1 MNKYH
6 FYTVSANKLKNISN
20 VLMIVAVVLL
30 CKNSLAQNNVGIG
43 TLTPTASALLELV
56 STDKGFL
63 APRLT
68 TAQRLAIPSPANG
81 LMVYDLNLECYYF
94 YNAVTLIWQSTCTGL
109 QGPPGPVGPPA
120 NNAWFLIGNA
130 GINVATNFLGTT
142 DLQPIN
148 VKTNNVTRFIFP
160 VANQVHAAADGTAAL
175 PFYSFLNN
183 TGMGAYRAGANILGF
198 STSGLERMRVS
209 ANGRFSLN
217 TILTDGQLDV
227 RSNFNTSLA
236 GLSTILGVNT
246 NATGTGL
253 IAIGQGQA
261 INAALTGSGASIIGN
276 NLGLFIE
283 YNASLPNPPVGD
295 GIRIQNQIG
304 DSWLVGSIILPAGTK
319 RKIVGPG
326 AVSTIVKDLEGNEVM
341 LNCPESPENLYMDYG
356 VGVLKDGFAF
366 IEIDP
371 ILQKN
376 IIVNE
381 LHPIKIFIQP
391 EGNCNGVFVQNK
403 SVKSFEVVELNNG
416 KSNVS
421 FSYQIVATMGDQIS
435 TDEKG
440 VERTYKYTHR
450 WLKVPEK
457 SKTLKDL
464 NK

>member
-6 FYTVSANKLKNISN
+6 FYTISANKLKNISN
-20 VLMIVAVVLL
+20 VLMIIAVLL
-30 CKNSLAQNNVGIG
+30 LHKNSLAQNNVGIG

-94 YNAVTLIWQSTCTGL
+94 YNAVTSIWQSTCTGL

-160 VANQVHAAADGTAAL
+160 VANQVHAAVDGTAAL

-209 ANGRFSLN
+209 ANGRVSIN
-217 TILTDGQLDV
+217 AITTDGQLDV
-227 RSNFNTSLA
+227 KSNFNTSVA
-236 GLSTILGVNT
+236 GFSTILGVNA

-261 INAALTGSGASIIGN
+261 INASLTGSGASIVGN

-283 YNASLPNPPVGD
+283 YNSTTVGD
-295 GIRIQNQIG
+295 GIKIQNTIG
-304 DSWLVGSIILPAGTK
+304 DIWSVGSIILPAGTK

-356 VGVLKDGFAF
+356 VGVLKDGYAF

-381 LHPIKIFIQP
+381 QHPIKIYIQP

-416 KSNVS
+416 KSNVP

-457 SKTLKDL
+457 GKTLKDL

>member
-6 FYTVSANKLKNISN
+6 FYRVSANKLKNISN
-20 VLMIVAVVLL
+20 VLMIIAVVLL

-81 LMVYDLNLECYYF
+81 LMVYDLDLECYYF

-160 VANQVHAAADGTAAL
+160 VANQVHAAVDGTAAL

-209 ANGRFSLN
+209 ANGRLSVN

-227 RSNFNTSLA
+227 KSNFNTSLA
-236 GLSTILGVNT
+236 GFSTILGVNA
-246 NATGTGL
+246 NASGTGL
-253 IAIGQGQA
+253 IAVGQGQG
-261 INAALTGSGASIIGN
+261 INAALTGAGASIVGN
-276 NLGLFIE
+276 NLGLFVQ
-283 YNASLPNPPVGD
+283 YNSTTVGD
-295 GIRIQNQIG
+295 GIVIQNTT
-304 DSWLVGSIILPAGTK
+304 DSWQVGSILLPLGTK
-319 RKIVGPG
+319 RKIWGPG
-326 AVSTIVKDLEGNEVM
+326 AVSTVVRDLDGNEVM
-341 LNCPESPENLYMDYG
+341 LSCPESPENLYMDYG
-356 VGVLKDGFAF
+356 VGVLKDGYAF

-381 LHPIKIFIQP
+381 QHPIKIYIQP
-391 EGNCNGVFVQNK
+391 EGNCNGVYVKNK
-403 SVKSFEVVELNNG
+403 SIKSFEVVELNNG
-416 KSNVS
+416 KNNVP
-421 FSYQIVATMGDQIS
+421 FSYQIIATMGDQIS
-435 TDEKG
+435 IDKNG
-440 VERTYKYTHR
+440 VEHTFKFTHR
-450 WLKVPEK
+450 WPKVPDRP
-457 SKTLKDL
+457 KTLKDL
-464 NK
+464 EKE

>member
-6 FYTVSANKLKNISN
+6 FYRVSANKLKNISN
-20 VLMIVAVVLL
+20 VLMIIAVVLL

-81 LMVYDLNLECYYF
+81 LMVYDLDLECYYF

-160 VANQVHAAADGTAAL
+160 VANQVHAAVDGTAAL

-209 ANGRFSLN
+209 ANGRLSVN

-227 RSNFNTSLA
+227 KSNFNTSLA
-236 GLSTILGVNT
+236 GFSTILGVNA
-246 NATGTGL
+246 NASGTGL
-253 IAIGQGQA
+253 IAVGQGQG
-261 INAALTGSGASIIGN
+261 INAALTGAGASIVGN
-276 NLGLFIE
+276 NLGLFVQ
-283 YNASLPNPPVGD
+283 YNSTTVGD
-295 GIRIQNQIG
+295 GIVIQNTT
-304 DSWLVGSIILPAGTK
+304 DSWQVGSILLPLGTK
-319 RKIVGPG
+319 RKIWGPG
-326 AVSTIVKDLEGNEVM
+326 AVSTVVRDLDGNEVM
-341 LNCPESPENLYMDYG
+341 LSCPESPENLYMDYG
-356 VGVLKDGFAF
+356 VGVLKDGYAF

-381 LHPIKIFIQP
+381 QHPIKIYIQP
-391 EGNCNGVFVQNK
+391 EGNCNGVYVKNK
-403 SVKSFEVVELNNG
+403 SIKSFEVVELNNG
-416 KSNVS
+416 KNNVP
-421 FSYQIVATMGDQIS
+421 FSYQIIATMGDQIS
-435 TDEKG
+435 IDKKG
-440 VERTYKYTHR
+440 VEHTFKFTHR
-450 WLKVPEK
+450 WPKVPDRP
-457 SKTLKDL
+457 KTLKDL
-464 NK
+464 EKE

>member
-1 MNKYH
+1 
-6 FYTVSANKLKNISN
+6 
-20 VLMIVAVVLL
+20 MIIAVVLL

-81 LMVYDLNLECYYF
+81 LMVYDLDLECYYF

-160 VANQVHAAADGTAAL
+160 VANQVHAAVDGTAAL

-209 ANGRFSLN
+209 ANGRLSVN

-227 RSNFNTSLA
+227 KSNFNTSLA
-236 GLSTILGVNT
+236 GFSTILGVNA
-246 NATGTGL
+246 NASGTGL
-253 IAIGQGQA
+253 IAVGQGQG
-261 INAALTGSGASIIGN
+261 INAALTGAGASIVGN
-276 NLGLFIE
+276 NLGLFVQ
-283 YNASLPNPPVGD
+283 YNSTTVGD
-295 GIRIQNQIG
+295 GIVIQNTT
-304 DSWLVGSIILPAGTK
+304 DSWQVGSILLPLGTK
-319 RKIVGPG
+319 RKIWGPG
-326 AVSTIVKDLEGNEVM
+326 AVSTVVRDLDGNEVM
-341 LNCPESPENLYMDYG
+341 LSCPESPENLYMDYG
-356 VGVLKDGFAF
+356 VGVLKDGYAF

-381 LHPIKIFIQP
+381 QHPIKIYIQP
-391 EGNCNGVFVQNK
+391 EGNCNGVYVKNK
-403 SVKSFEVVELNNG
+403 SIKSFEVVELNNG
-416 KSNVS
+416 KNNVP
-421 FSYQIVATMGDQIS
+421 FSYQIIATMGDQIS
-435 TDEKG
+435 IDKNG
-440 VERTYKYTHR
+440 VEHTFKFTHR
-450 WLKVPEK
+450 WPKVPDRP
-457 SKTLKDL
+457 KTLKDL
-464 NK
+464 EKE

>member
-1 MNKYH
+1 
-6 FYTVSANKLKNISN
+6 
-20 VLMIVAVVLL
+20 MIIAVLL
-30 CKNSLAQNNVGIG
+30 LHKNSLAQNNVGIG

-94 YNAVTLIWQSTCTGL
+94 YNAVTSIWQSTCTGL

-160 VANQVHAAADGTAAL
+160 VANQVHAAVDGTAAL

-209 ANGRFSLN
+209 ANGRVSIN
-217 TILTDGQLDV
+217 AITTDGQLDV
-227 RSNFNTSLA
+227 KSNFNTSVA
-236 GLSTILGVNT
+236 GFSTILGVNA

-261 INAALTGSGASIIGN
+261 INASLTGSGASIVGN

-283 YNASLPNPPVGD
+283 YNSTTVGD
-295 GIRIQNQIG
+295 GIKIQNTIG
-304 DSWLVGSIILPAGTK
+304 DIWSVGSIILPAGTK

-356 VGVLKDGFAF
+356 VGVLKDGYAF

-381 LHPIKIFIQP
+381 QHPIKIYIQP

-416 KSNVS
+416 KSNVP

-457 SKTLKDL
+457 GKTLKDL

>member
-1 MNKYH
+1 
-6 FYTVSANKLKNISN
+6 
-20 VLMIVAVVLL
+20 MIIAVLL
-30 CKNSLAQNNVGIG
+30 LHKNSLAQNNVGIG

-94 YNAVTLIWQSTCTGL
+94 YNAVTSIWQSTCTGL
-109 QGPPGPVGPPA
+109 QGPPGPMGPPA

-160 VANQVHAAADGTAAL
+160 VANQVHAAVDGTAAL

-183 TGMGAYRAGANILGF
+183 TGMGAYRAGANIFGF

-209 ANGRFSLN
+209 ANGRVSIN
-217 TILTDGQLDV
+217 AITTDGQLDV
-227 RSNFNTSLA
+227 KSNFNTSVA
-236 GLSTILGVNT
+236 GFSTILGVNA

-261 INAALTGSGASIIGN
+261 INASLTGSGASIVGN

-283 YNASLPNPPVGD
+283 YNSTTVGD
-295 GIRIQNQIG
+295 GIKIQNTIG
-304 DSWLVGSIILPAGTK
+304 DIWSVGSIILPAGTK

-356 VGVLKDGFAF
+356 VGVLKDGYAF

-381 LHPIKIFIQP
+381 QHPIKIYIQP

-416 KSNVS
+416 KSNVP

-457 SKTLKDL
+457 GKTLKDL